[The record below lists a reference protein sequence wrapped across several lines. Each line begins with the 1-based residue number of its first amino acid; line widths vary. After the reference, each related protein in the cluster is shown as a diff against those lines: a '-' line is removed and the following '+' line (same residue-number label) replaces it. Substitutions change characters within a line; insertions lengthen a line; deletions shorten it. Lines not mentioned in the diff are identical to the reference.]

1 MLQYASGILQS
12 AVVEAQKC
20 FSAPLDHTRHTVE
33 VPPQFRKQ
41 PGSTIPFD
49 SMSRSEVGFPD
60 SRLQVEGPCID
71 SDQHME
77 GLLTGGMLRPNSS
90 TAQST
95 PPPPVQSSTSPW
107 PGKGYSSSTLP
118 SETSTAHDTTPTT
131 NSSLSVVVVEQ
142 DGTKVSSHLNLP
154 SVVEKECLNHS
165 PHNML
170 EDTLTKRTS
179 SAVLAKETQKI
190 HDAGLAPRRLEGA
203 GDMQRLQESEVRSSW
218 QIGSVL
224 EVFSASLESWHPALV
239 MQIAMNNKGVEML
252 TVQFWL
258 DIDDAKQKRLS
269 RADSHIAPL
278 GTNCEG
284 QLPPGFQ
291 KRASMSRPGQCVLL
305 DATNG
310 LKYETAELAWAAHFQ
325 RWLECQAAAGTQT
338 IRSVGAVVAAVQPLA
353 KAELPT
359 ASKLDAT
366 AAQGLVTEYALSRD
380 AFQASSGTSVGLD
393 TRTAQPEPLSTPIG
407 LVTEYE
413 HDWVAVCQD
422 VKANEKDR
430 LNDAVPPP
438 QSAAPAQDGL
448 DAADPPQPA
457 VLAQDSLDDVVPP
470 PVSAVLAQDSLEDAV
485 LAPQSAELAQDRL
498 GDGVPPPLSAAP
510 AQDRT
515 DDAVPPPPS
524 AALAQD
530 STTSEQDS
538 LDDAA
543 GSPLPAALAQDSL
556 DDAAAPPLLAALAQ
570 DATISDQD
578 NLDDAASPPLS
589 AALAQ
594 TVNGISTST
603 CGLSSQEDI
612 KVPAGLLTVP

>member
-422 VKANEKDR
+422 VKAIEKDR
-430 LNDAVPPP
+430 LNDAAPPP
-438 QSAAPAQDGL
+438 KSAAPAQDCL
-448 DAADPPQPA
+448 DDAEPPLLSAA
-457 VLAQDSLDDVVPP
+457 LAQDSLDDVVPP
-470 PVSAVLAQDSLEDAV
+470 PVSAVLAQDSLEEAV
-485 LAPQSAELAQDRL
+485 PAPQSAELAQDRL

-543 GSPLPAALAQDSL
+543 DSPLPAALAQDSL
-556 DDAAAPPLLAALAQ
+556 DDAAAPPLLAALA
-570 DATISDQD
+570 QD

-612 KVPAGLLTVP
+612 KVPAGLHTVP